1 MKIVTA
7 VITGDIIRSTD
18 IEGDYREV
26 LHRIANDIRDQIDQ
40 HFLIDVY
47 RGDSFQAI
55 SKKPEQGLLMLLLI
69 KAGLKRQQTEK
80 NKQTIQWDARMS
92 MGIGKLAYYPEYN
105 QLRELSGEP
114 FTRSG
119 RSLDSMKEKNKEI
132 TIVTGEEQ
140 QDNELK
146 AVLPMVEAIVAK
158 WTTAQASA
166 VYLNLLYQGIT
177 QKEIGDRIGKTQVAV
192 SKSLDISRIDAL
204 IPYIKRFETQT
215 QQWTHQK

>member
-40 HFLIDVY
+40 HFLLDVY

-69 KAGLKRQQTEK
+69 KAGLKREQTEK

-92 MGIGKLAYYPEYN
+92 MGIGKLANYPEYN
-105 QLRELSGEP
+105 NLSELTGEP

-132 TIVTGEEQ
+132 TIVTGEEK

-146 AVLPMVEAIVAK
+146 AVLPMIEAIVAK

-166 VYLNLLYQGIT
+166 VYLFLLYKDIT
-177 QKEIGDRIGKTQVAV
+177 QKEIGDRLDKTQVAV

-204 IPYIKRFETQT
+204 IPYIRRFETQI
-215 QQWTHQK
+215 QWTHQK

>member
-40 HFLIDVY
+40 QFLIDVY

-69 KAGLKRQQTEK
+69 KAGLKREQTEK

-92 MGIGKLAYYPEYN
+92 MGIGKLANYPEYN
-105 QLRELSGEP
+105 NLSELSGEP

-132 TIVTGEEQ
+132 TIVTGEEK

-146 AVLPMVEAIVAK
+146 AVLPMVEAIVTK

-166 VYLNLLYQGIT
+166 VYLFLLYKDIT
-177 QKEIGDRIGKTQVAV
+177 QKEIGDRLGKTQVAV

-204 IPYIKRFETQT
+204 IPYIRRFETQI
-215 QQWTHQK
+215 QWTHQK

>member
-40 HFLIDVY
+40 QFLIDVY

-69 KAGLKRQQTEK
+69 KAGLKREQTEK

-92 MGIGKLAYYPEYN
+92 MGIGKLANYPEYN
-105 QLRELSGEP
+105 NLSELSGAP

-132 TIVTGEEQ
+132 TIVTGEEK

-146 AVLPMVEAIVAK
+146 AILPMVEAIVAK

-166 VYLNLLYQGIT
+166 VYLFLLYKDIT
-177 QKEIGDRIGKTQVAV
+177 QKEIGDRLGKTQVAV

-204 IPYIKRFETQT
+204 IPYIERFETQI
-215 QQWTHQK
+215 QWTHQK

>member
-40 HFLIDVY
+40 HFLLDVY

-69 KAGLKRQQTEK
+69 KAGLKREQTEK

-92 MGIGKLAYYPEYN
+92 MGIGKLANYPEYN
-105 QLRELSGEP
+105 NLSELSGEP

-132 TIVTGEEQ
+132 TIVTGEEE

-146 AVLPMVEAIVAK
+146 AILPMVEAIVAK

-166 VYLNLLYQGIT
+166 VYLFLLYKDIT
-177 QKEIGDRIGKTQVAV
+177 QKEIGDRLGKTQVAV

-204 IPYIKRFETQT
+204 IPYIERFETQI
-215 QQWTHQK
+215 QWTHQK

>member
-40 HFLIDVY
+40 HFLLDVY

-69 KAGLKRQQTEK
+69 KAGLKREQTEK

-92 MGIGKLAYYPEYN
+92 MGIGKLANYPEYN
-105 QLRELSGEP
+105 NLSELSGEP

-132 TIVTGEEQ
+132 TIVTGEEE

-146 AVLPMVEAIVAK
+146 AILPMVEAIVAK

-166 VYLNLLYQGIT
+166 VYLFLLYKDIT

-204 IPYIKRFETQT
+204 IPYIERFETQI
-215 QQWTHQK
+215 QWTHQK

>member
-40 HFLIDVY
+40 QFLIDVY

-69 KAGLKRQQTEK
+69 KAGLKREQTEK

-92 MGIGKLAYYPEYN
+92 MGIGKLANYPEYN
-105 QLRELSGEP
+105 NLSELSGEP

-132 TIVTGEEQ
+132 TIVTGEEK

-146 AVLPMVEAIVAK
+146 AVLPMLEAIVTK

-166 VYLNLLYQGIT
+166 VYLFLLYKDIT
-177 QKEIGDRIGKTQVAV
+177 QKEIGDRLGKTQVAV

-204 IPYIKRFETQT
+204 IPYIRRFETQI
-215 QQWTHQK
+215 QWTHQK

>member
-40 HFLIDVY
+40 QFLIDVY

-69 KAGLKRQQTEK
+69 KAGLKREQTEK

-92 MGIGKLAYYPEYN
+92 MGIGKLTNYPEYN
-105 QLRELSGEP
+105 NLSELSGEP

-132 TIVTGEEQ
+132 TIVTGEEK

-146 AVLPMVEAIVAK
+146 AVLPMVEAIVTK

-166 VYLNLLYQGIT
+166 VYLFLLYKDIT
-177 QKEIGDRIGKTQVAV
+177 QKEIGDRLGKTQVAV

-204 IPYIKRFETQT
+204 IPYIRRFETQI
-215 QQWTHQK
+215 QWTHQK

>member
-26 LHRIANDIRDQIDQ
+26 LHRIANDIRDQVDQ
-40 HFLIDVY
+40 QFLIDVY

-69 KAGLKRQQTEK
+69 KAGLKREQTEK

-92 MGIGKLAYYPEYN
+92 MGIGELTNYPEYN
-105 QLRELSGEP
+105 NLSELSGEP

-146 AVLPMVEAIVAK
+146 AVLPMVEAIVTK

-166 VYLNLLYQGIT
+166 VYLFLLYKDIT
-177 QKEIGDRIGKTQVAV
+177 QKEIGDRLGKTQVAV

-204 IPYIKRFETQT
+204 IPYIRRFETQT

>member
-40 HFLIDVY
+40 HFLLDVY

-69 KAGLKRQQTEK
+69 KAGLKREQTEK

-92 MGIGKLAYYPEYN
+92 MGIGKLANYPEYN
-105 QLRELSGEP
+105 NLSELTGEP

-132 TIVTGEEQ
+132 TIVTGEEK

-146 AVLPMVEAIVAK
+146 AVLPMIEAIVAK

-166 VYLNLLYQGIT
+166 VYLFLLYKDIT
-177 QKEIGDRIGKTQVAV
+177 QKEIGDRLGKTQVAV

-204 IPYIKRFETQT
+204 IPYIERFETQI
-215 QQWTHQK
+215 QWTHQK